1 MTLAVKR
8 FTSLMAGHPVL
19 SGTVGTLKSLL
30 QACLVDGFNPL
41 TLTGLTQTGG
51 VATATYGSAHGYAIN
66 DVLLIGGATPAGY
79 NGEVRVLSVTA
90 TTLTF
95 AADAGLTSPATG
107 TITSKIAPLN
117 WTMPYSGANK
127 AAFRPASPYAQ
138 CLLRVQDD
146 SSTPTSASGRWG
158 KWRGYETMT
167 DVDTG
172 TGLFPTVAQAANGLS
187 VFKSS
192 TSDSVERHWWL
203 VGDPGLFYFGTF
215 WHASY
220 LTYAGAVAFGDCNSL
235 RSGDAYSSLIIAEPI
250 DSLSGAPW
258 SNNAFSTLVGFNTTQ
273 TGHYLARSYSQT
285 GSAVAAGKIGDNGVS
300 LTMGYGGPAY
310 PHPPDNGLLF
320 APVGLTESN
329 AIRSRALPGLYQP
342 LHTAPLAYLDTL
354 TGLADLPG
362 RTLQAFDLVTSSAR
376 AQCLIDITGPWR

>member
-66 DVLLIGGATPAGY
+66 DVLRIAGATPAGY

-95 AADAGLTSPATG
+95 AVDADLTSPATG
-107 TITSKIAPLN
+107 TITSQIAPLN

-127 AAFRPASPYAQ
+127 AAFRPASPYGQ

-146 SSTPTSASGRWG
+146 SSTPTSAGGRWA

-172 TGLFPTVAQAANGLS
+172 TGLFPTAAQAANGLS

-192 TSDSVERHWWL
+192 TGDSTERHWWL

-250 DSLSGAPW
+250 DSLSGSPW
-258 SNNAFSTLVGFNTTQ
+258 SNNTFGTLGTISAAQ
-273 TGHYLARSYSQT
+273 SGHYLARAYPQT
-285 GSAVAAGKIGDNGVS
+285 GSAVAAGKIGDNAVS
-300 LTMGYGGPAY
+300 SALGNGGLAY

-320 APVGLTESN
+320 APVGLCESGVL
-329 AIRSRALPGLYQP
+329 RSRALPGLYQP
-342 LHTAPLAYLDTL
+342 LHTTPLAYLDTL

-362 RTLQAFDLVTSSAR
+362 RILQAFDLTASTAR
-376 AQCLIDITGPWR
+376 GQCLIDIIGPWR